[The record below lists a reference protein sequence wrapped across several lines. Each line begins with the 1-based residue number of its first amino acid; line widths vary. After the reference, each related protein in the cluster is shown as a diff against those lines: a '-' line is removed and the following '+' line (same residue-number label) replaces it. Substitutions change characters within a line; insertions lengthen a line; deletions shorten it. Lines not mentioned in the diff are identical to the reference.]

1 MAEQADYIKN
11 LATSSLDSL
20 ERGVT
25 TAGGVVWAEVLRSLV
40 GILLKFVNLDKV
52 GSGIVQNIFTALIVT
67 IVAHFTMQW
76 IKSQREAEAKQA

>member
-1 MAEQADYIKN
+1 MADQVDYIKN

-40 GILLKFVNLDKV
+40 GILLKTVRLDKV
-52 GSGIVQNIFTALIVT
+52 GSGIFQNIFTALIVT
-67 IVAHFTMQW
+67 IIAHFTMQW
-76 IKSQREAEAKQA
+76 IKKQRETDKQA

>member
-1 MAEQADYIKN
+1 MADQVDYIKN

-40 GILLKFVNLDKV
+40 GILLKTVRLDKV
-52 GSGIVQNIFTALIVT
+52 GSGIFQNIFTALIVT
-67 IVAHFTMQW
+67 VIAHFTMQW
-76 IKSQREAEAKQA
+76 IKKQRETDKQA

>member
-1 MAEQADYIKN
+1 MAEQVDYIEN
-11 LATSSLDSL
+11 LAKSSLDSL

-40 GILLKFVNLDKV
+40 GILLKMVNLDKV

-67 IVAHFTMQW
+67 VVAHFTMQW
-76 IKSQREAEAKQA
+76 IKNQRENQQKQA